1 MIAYSPS
8 QMRHHHVRC
17 LHRLQ
22 SRTDAQRKTVR
33 LGNSRGTRR
42 HCKCNQHG
50 KSALPTISNRESYR
64 GTTFRTFCVDAVTE
78 FCETCTSQSR
88 SRPDDVS
95 FHVQAWTR
103 RTTKQLFQQL
113 TLACRVA
120 MIGTMRATF
129 DNRQSNTILNKVVK
143 RVRFFFRN

>member
-1 MIAYSPS
+1 MPVTDEAPPMFGFFIGSSRERTLSGKRFVSATLAAPGGTAYVTNTES
-8 QMRHHHVRC
+8 RRF
-17 LHRLQ
+17 RQ
-22 SRTDAQRKTVR
+22 SAI
-33 LGNSRGTRR
+33 G
-42 HCKCNQHG
+42 
-50 KSALPTISNRESYR
+50 ESYR